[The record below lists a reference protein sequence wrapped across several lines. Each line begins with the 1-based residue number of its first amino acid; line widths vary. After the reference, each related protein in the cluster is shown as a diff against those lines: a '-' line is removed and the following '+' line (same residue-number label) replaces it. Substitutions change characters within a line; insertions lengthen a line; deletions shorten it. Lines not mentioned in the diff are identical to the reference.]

1 MSAFNSYQPK
11 VFVIKNSLTKKV
23 KVFKTR
29 TEFIEFLKEEV
40 ILNEEEMVIFKK
52 DINKMLK
59 EDLLYK
65 YLSKWY
71 QIK

>member
-1 MSAFNSYQPK
+1 MSTFNSYQPEL
-11 VFVIKNSLTKKV
+11 FIIENGLTKKV

-40 ILNEEEMVIFKK
+40 ILNEEEMLIFKK
-52 DINKMLK
+52 DIIKMLK
-59 EDLLYK
+59 KDLLYK
-65 YLSKWY
+65 YLPKWY